1 MYARRALRV
10 LEILVTLAMLL
21 SLAAPALA
29 APPAP
34 ENEAGNAGA
43 VGLDGKGAL
52 LPFEKPLLITKDF
65 KPARL
70 WYGPDP
76 KAYNRLLKAER
87 EALATGK
94 SPKSLGYAF
103 EGQDKVLYVLVEFAG
118 TQTFDVFDPDTCEPT
133 GETVTIEGPLHNM
146 IPAPGPRDNNTFW
159 VEDFSPAVYEKLL
172 FDDASG
178 GIGVVRR
185 DLNNGAGVDLTG
197 KTWRAYYNELSEGA
211 YDPGGVVV
219 GWIQLPTSE
228 GEYGADSC
236 VPGVGIDEG
245 SDNLN
250 GPVWRVVVDALDA
263 LNAMYPD
270 FDWTQFDADG
280 DGYVDN
286 IQFIHAGMGQEAG
299 GGAQGT
305 FSIWSHSW
313 AVSPPDGYLVDPVH
327 NIRVF
332 HYGINPE
339 NLDIGVAA
347 EEFGHARFGLPDLY
361 DVTYQA
367 ANSMGFWTI
376 MSGGSWNGELGGMEP
391 APFPLW
397 FRWLVGWANESNM
410 AFFDLNSPEATV
422 RLGQREKTPPG
433 TLEGLMF
440 RLPPIVETVENPMD
454 TGTAWWGFYGN
465 WLENTLIQ
473 EFDLTA
479 ATPPVTFSF
488 DSWWDIEEDWDYG
501 FFAVSTDGGATWE
514 YIGDTTGFFTDSNP
528 HGQNKG
534 WGLTGSGE
542 GRIAFDLS
550 AYAGQSILVRLEYWT
565 DPSVNGEGWF
575 VDNFS
580 LDDATGNLFSD
591 DVEAG
596 PDGWTVDGWVMVPY
610 QKESV
615 NYYLAEWVNYSGF
628 DHGLHYAYQTVYFDD
643 DEWEVDRI
651 NYHAP
656 GLLVYYRDARWPTN
670 MPGDRFAPPSIGYKQ
685 GHLVVD
691 AHPWPWRW
699 ESDGAA
705 LGGRVQSADATFS
718 TVDKAPVTVRRGN
731 LATGQILET
740 NTFGPIAAVPSFNDW
755 YGYYPGFWYPGS
767 GPYVYWVDWDASTVI
782 PAQDIYN
789 VRISHWDGSPFREL
803 YGAWVAG
810 YPLADGNPGNR
821 RFNPGGRVNYG
832 IHFDVVNVAPDGS
845 WADVHVYRYAL
856 DYEFTSDKGHV
867 TPPTT
872 QTFTFTATNA
882 GTATSPKPATVVFDL
897 PATLDIVSFN
907 ATTGDLGWF
916 PAARQLRW
924 SGYVQPGQPLQIT
937 FTVNAKGAS
946 TVWATVDD
954 GAGVQDMLGWATSA
968 GVVLQQSGGTDPAYR
983 WTYDTF
989 LSLWEPTTNFGYN
1002 DVMLCR
1008 QPNIKKM
1015 LVKFDRL
1022 TDYIPAGAQII
1033 RATLKLTAHSST
1045 NPQGQEV
1052 SVAPVLSDWDFTKAT
1067 WNLAKAGVPWTT
1079 PGGDYGD
1086 AVDSVV
1092 VNATGVY
1099 SWDVTEVVQ
1108 DWVDGVYPNYGFA
1121 LFSTTQKGA
1130 VEWRYVASEAHPAF
1144 GRPALEVEYAL
1155 P

>member
-1 MYARRALRV
+1 
-10 LEILVTLAMLL
+10 
-21 SLAAPALA
+21 
-29 APPAP
+29 
-34 ENEAGNAGA
+34 
-43 VGLDGKGAL
+43 
-52 LPFEKPLLITKDF
+52 
-65 KPARL
+65 
-70 WYGPDP
+70 
-76 KAYNRLLKAER
+76 
-87 EALATGK
+87 
-94 SPKSLGYAF
+94 
-103 EGQDKVLYVLVEFAG
+103 
-118 TQTFDVFDPDTCEPT
+118 
-133 GETVTIEGPLHNM
+133 
-146 IPAPGPRDNNTFW
+146 
-159 VEDFSPAVYEKLL
+159 
-172 FDDASG
+172 
-178 GIGVVRR
+178 
-185 DLNNGAGVDLTG
+185 
-197 KTWRAYYNELSEGA
+197 
-211 YDPGGVVV
+211 
-219 GWIQLPTSE
+219 
-228 GEYGADSC
+228 
-236 VPGVGIDEG
+236 
-245 SDNLN
+245 
-250 GPVWRVVVDALDA
+250 
-263 LNAMYPD
+263 
-270 FDWTQFDADG
+270 
-280 DGYVDN
+280 
-286 IQFIHAGMGQEAG
+286 
-299 GGAQGT
+299 
-305 FSIWSHSW
+305 
-313 AVSPPDGYLVDPVH
+313 
-327 NIRVF
+327 
-332 HYGINPE
+332 
-339 NLDIGVAA
+339 
-347 EEFGHARFGLPDLY
+347 
-361 DVTYQA
+361 
-367 ANSMGFWTI
+367 
-376 MSGGSWNGELGGMEP
+376 
-391 APFPLW
+391 
-397 FRWLVGWANESNM
+397 
-410 AFFDLNSPEATV
+410 
-422 RLGQREKTPPG
+422 
-433 TLEGLMF
+433 
-440 RLPPIVETVENPMD
+440 
-454 TGTAWWGFYGN
+454 
-465 WLENTLIQ
+465 
-473 EFDLTA
+473 
-479 ATPPVTFSF
+479 
-488 DSWWDIEEDWDYG
+488 
-501 FFAVSTDGGATWE
+501 
-514 YIGDTTGFFTDSNP
+514 
-528 HGQNKG
+528 
-534 WGLTGSGE
+534 
-542 GRIAFDLS
+542 
-550 AYAGQSILVRLEYWT
+550 
-565 DPSVNGEGWF
+565 
-575 VDNFS
+575 
-580 LDDATGNLFSD
+580 
-591 DVEAG
+591 
-596 PDGWTVDGWVMVPY
+596 
-610 QKESV
+610 
-615 NYYLAEWVNYSGF
+615 
-628 DHGLHYAYQTVYFDD
+628 
-643 DEWEVDRI
+643 
-651 NYHAP
+651 
-656 GLLVYYRDARWPTN
+656 
-670 MPGDRFAPPSIGYKQ
+670 
-685 GHLVVD
+685 
-691 AHPWPWRW
+691 
-699 ESDGAA
+699 
-705 LGGRVQSADATFS
+705 
-718 TVDKAPVTVRRGN
+718 
-731 LATGQILET
+731 
-740 NTFGPIAAVPSFNDW
+740 VPSFNDW

-803 YGAWVAG
+803 YGASIAG

-856 DYEFTSDKGHV
+856 DYEFTSDKEQV
-867 TPPTT
+867 TPPEA